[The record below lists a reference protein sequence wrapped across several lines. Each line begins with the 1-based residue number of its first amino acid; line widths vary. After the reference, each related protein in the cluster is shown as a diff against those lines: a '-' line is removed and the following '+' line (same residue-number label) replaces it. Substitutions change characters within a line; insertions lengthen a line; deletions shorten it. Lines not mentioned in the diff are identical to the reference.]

1 MAAAVA
7 VVVMA
12 AAGGAFCSDQVSS
25 THEFYEYAVL
35 PRCDNPQPQVSFTAE
50 ARHIAILQP
59 KRAPMPKE
67 SDHSANL
74 SKAREMLLVE
84 RRQLAAEL
92 TKSYQRGDGEKR
104 ERFMVVQSMI
114 EAIDRAALDEARIAR
129 GEDPV
134 PTVTHYGTEKPSQ
147 IPGQ

>member
-1 MAAAVA
+1 M
-7 VVVMA
+7 
-12 AAGGAFCSDQVSS
+12 
-25 THEFYEYAVL
+25 T
-35 PRCDNPQPQVSFTAE
+35 
-50 ARHIAILQP
+50 
-59 KRAPMPKE
+59 KE
-67 SDHSANL
+67 SEHSANL

-134 PTVTHYGTEKPSQ
+134 PTVTHYVTEKPSQ
-147 IPGQ
+147 IPGHKSCRPRRFPPRVLRHRKKGLGAKLWF

>member
-1 MAAAVA
+1 M
-7 VVVMA
+7 
-12 AAGGAFCSDQVSS
+12 
-25 THEFYEYAVL
+25 T
-35 PRCDNPQPQVSFTAE
+35 
-50 ARHIAILQP
+50 
-59 KRAPMPKE
+59 KE
-67 SDHSANL
+67 SEHSANL

-84 RRQLAAEL
+84 RRRLAAEL

-134 PTVTHYGTEKPSQ
+134 PTVTHYVTEKPSQ

>member
-1 MAAAVA
+1 M
-7 VVVMA
+7 
-12 AAGGAFCSDQVSS
+12 
-25 THEFYEYAVL
+25 T
-35 PRCDNPQPQVSFTAE
+35 
-50 ARHIAILQP
+50 
-59 KRAPMPKE
+59 KE

-84 RRQLAAEL
+84 RRQLVAEL

-104 ERFMVVQSMI
+104 ERFTVVQSII

-129 GEDPV
+129 GEDAV
-134 PTVTHYGTEKPSQ
+134 STVTHYVTGKPSQ

>member
-1 MAAAVA
+1 M
-7 VVVMA
+7 
-12 AAGGAFCSDQVSS
+12 
-25 THEFYEYAVL
+25 T
-35 PRCDNPQPQVSFTAE
+35 
-50 ARHIAILQP
+50 
-59 KRAPMPKE
+59 KE

-134 PTVTHYGTEKPSQ
+134 PTVTHYVTGKPKSNTRAINPAAPAASRLGCCDIAKKDWGQ
-147 IPGQ
+147 SCGSDARRPGAFEAAKSCR